1 MIQSEY
7 WEHKTM
13 DLDKSLQVNKSI
25 YHLDKCVVE
34 VNRWNILNSIDGNYV
49 VDGRITLKVIV
60 QGFCIISERVA
71 ILNIL

>member
-1 MIQSEY
+1 
-7 WEHKTM
+7 M

-34 VNRWNILNSIDGNYV
+34 VNRWDLLNSIDGNTV

-71 ILNIL
+71 ILNVL